1 VLPGKSKGSRLAF
14 PRTAKVGADS
24 WLRWRSRL
32 PVRYRIRSLETVGGA
47 YNCGAWYAARNNTDP
62 LLFVLS
68 TNRSRISLCPSAAS
82 RRSRLGHFLGCC
94 WFWRSDHGGPKLGTH
109 SALKPNLPQV
119 RVLLAHSLIVSC
131 ARPFKTFFSPYPIV
145 NSRRHRARPSLCPK
159 GYRHD
164 LDQTKF
170 GTRQSPLPAVLG
182 DCQVTGVFTHAVDA

>member
-1 VLPGKSKGSRLAF
+1 LIRGAVLPGKSKGSRLAF

-109 SALKPNLPQV
+109 SALKSAPGSRIARALSHRELCAPIQNILQPISDSEQPSPS
-119 RVLLAHSLIVSC
+119 RSSLAWGHQIIGVPKDTDMISKRF
-131 ARPFKTFFSPYPIV
+131 RPKWGI
-145 NSRRHRARPSLCPK
+145 NRRS
-159 GYRHD
+159 
-164 LDQTKF
+164 F
-170 GTRQSPLPAVLG
+170 
-182 DCQVTGVFTHAVDA
+182 

>member
-1 VLPGKSKGSRLAF
+1 LIRGAVLPGKSKGSRLAF

-82 RRSRLGHFLGCC
+82 RRSRLGHFLGSC

-145 NSRRHRARPSLCPK
+145 NSRRHRARP
-159 GYRHD
+159 
-164 LDQTKF
+164 
-170 GTRQSPLPAVLG
+170 
-182 DCQVTGVFTHAVDA
+182 